1 MITLSA
7 VGKMVPMSIAHFK
20 DDRSLSGETG
30 TTPSIIPS
38 LVELVA
44 FIAGCFL
51 TDVVCNAFNLV
62 PGCMDPPSA
71 YGSVKG
77 IKLGRGI
84 LCVTSGDLAK
94 SNELFY

>member
-1 MITLSA
+1 
-7 VGKMVPMSIAHFK
+7 MV
-20 DDRSLSGETG
+20 
-30 TTPSIIPS
+30 PS

-51 TDVVCNAFNLV
+51 TVVVVCNAFNRV
-62 PGCMDPPSA
+62 PGCIDPPSA

-77 IKLGRGI
+77 IKFGLGI

-94 SNELFY
+94 SNELFYKKNIITLSS